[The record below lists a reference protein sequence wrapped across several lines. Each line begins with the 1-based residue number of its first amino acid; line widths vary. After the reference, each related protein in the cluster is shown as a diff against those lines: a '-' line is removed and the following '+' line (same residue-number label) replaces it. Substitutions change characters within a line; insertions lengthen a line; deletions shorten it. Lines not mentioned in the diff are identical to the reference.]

1 MDAITTREKDRLFE
15 IVDGER
21 DRLRELARRLWERP
35 EVALEEHESARLL
48 AATLE
53 REGFDVEMGVGELP
67 TAFVATYGAGSP
79 TIGFIGEYDAL
90 PGLSQVVSTVQE
102 PVEVGGAGH
111 GCGHNL
117 HGVGAIGGAIAIKQ
131 GIEAG
136 DLDGTIAF
144 LGCPAEE
151 TLVGKVYMARA
162 GAFDDLDAAIAWHP
176 DNVSTVRLGTAN
188 ALNSIEYRF
197 EGTAAHAAGSPE
209 AGRSALDAVQLMNT
223 GVEHMREHVP
233 DDARIHYVATEGG
246 KAPNVVPASASV
258 WYFVRAPTRERVDWL
273 TAWVDDVA
281 NSAAKMTRTA
291 VDRTFRTGCYPYHP
305 NETIGM
311 QVWENMRSVG
321 PIDYS
326 ASDRTFA
333 AELRAT
339 VPEED
344 QVGRM
349 AKVPDER
356 LTAVLEHDL
365 YPDPIPP
372 FDREEPSKGTADLG
386 DVCWNAPTVQFKGA
400 AYPVGI
406 PSHSWQAV
414 AANGELGT
422 RALTFAAKVFAGT
435 AYDLFTEPSI
445 LEAARE
451 EFAEV
456 TDGRPYESPLP
467 EDADP
472 FVDPVG

>member
-1 MDAITTREKDRLFE
+1 MDASTTREKDRLFE

-21 DRLRELARRLWERP
+21 DGLRELARRLWERP
-35 EVALEEHESARLL
+35 EIALEEHESARLL

-53 REGFDVEMGVGELP
+53 REGFDVEMGVGALP
-67 TAFVATYGAGSP
+67 TAFVATYGSGSP

-90 PGLSQVVSTVQE
+90 PGLSQIVSTEQE
-102 PVEVGGAGH
+102 PVEAGGAGH

-117 HGVGAIGGAIAIKQ
+117 HGVGATGGAIAIKR

-197 EGTAAHAAGSPE
+197 EGTAAHAAATPE

-223 GVEHMREHVP
+223 GVEYVREHVP
-233 DDARIHYVATEGG
+233 DDARIHYVATDGG
-246 KAPNVVPASASV
+246 DAPNVVPASAAV
-258 WYFVRAPTRERVDWL
+258 WYFVRAPSRERVDWL
-273 TAWVDDVA
+273 TDWVDDVA
-281 NSAAKMTRTA
+281 VSAAKMTRTT
-291 VDRTFRTGCYPYHP
+291 VERVFRTGCYPYLP
-305 NETIGM
+305 NETLGERVWANM
-311 QVWENMRSVG
+311 QLVG

-326 ASDRTFA
+326 SRDHQFA

-339 VPEED
+339 VPEDD

-356 LTAVLEHDL
+356 VAAVLEQDL

-372 FDREEPSKGTADLG
+372 FDREGHSKGTADLG

-400 AYPVGI
+400 AWPVGV

-414 AANGELGT
+414 AANGDLAT
-422 RALTFAAKVFAGT
+422 KAVTFAAKVFAGT

-445 LEAARE
+445 LEAACE
-451 EFAEV
+451 EFAEA
-456 TDGRPYESPLP
+456 TAARPYESPLP

-472 FVDPVG
+472 FVDSV